1 MVIKNSKRSGGP
13 KTAEGKLAVS
23 QNALKTGAYSNLAA
37 LPNENPE
44 EFNQLVDQFKH
55 DFHPAD
61 VMETSLVHELATLTW
76 KKLRLDKLEQA
87 VFIKKLNAPITM
99 KELIDCGL
107 KFDQDRYEFWSKSSK
122 LEDDVLQNFK
132 DTLALIN
139 PYMRAGISEELLL
152 EIKTLNPM
160 IHASLI
166 DTYRQVDPLA
176 DAEISDGDLVDK
188 VVRLPNKPEQFLTS
202 IVFQQFI
209 VEYEAGLWSTRMH
222 DKIEEAIVQ
231 IKQERL
237 LNMIQSDNVRR
248 ANDDLGRSIMRTLS
262 EFRKHH
268 GWRIKNRIIDANEEQ
283 GAKPD

>member
-13 KTAEGKLAVS
+13 RTTEGKLAVS
-23 QNALKTGAYSNLAA
+23 QNALKTGAYSNLAV

-76 KKLRLDKLEQA
+76 KKLRLEKLEQA

-122 LEDDVLQNFK
+122 LEDDVLQNTK
-132 DTLALIN
+132 DTLALIK
-139 PYMRAGISEELLL
+139 PKMRVGISEELLL
-152 EIKTLNPM
+152 EIKTLNPK

-209 VEYEAGLWSTRMH
+209 VGYEAGLWSTRMH

-248 ANDDLGRSIMRTLS
+248 ANDDLSRSLIRSLG
-262 EFRKHH
+262 EFRRHH
-268 GWRIKNRIIDANEEQ
+268 QWRMQHRVIDTEEE
-283 GAKPD
+283 

>member
-23 QNALKTGAYSNLAA
+23 QNALKTGTYSNLAV

-61 VMETSLVHELATLTW
+61 VIESSLVQELATLTW
-76 KKLRLDKLEQA
+76 KKLRLEKLEQA
-87 VFIKKLNAPITM
+87 VFVKKLNAPITM
-99 KELIDCGL
+99 NELIDCGL

-122 LEDDVLQNFK
+122 LEDDVSQNLK
-132 DTLALIN
+132 DTLALIK

-152 EIKTLNPM
+152 GIKTLNPK

-176 DAEISDGDLVDK
+176 DAEISDWDLVDK

-237 LNMIQSDNVRR
+237 LNMMQSGTVLRV
-248 ANDDLGRSIMRTLS
+248 NDDLSRSVMRALS
-262 EFRKHH
+262 EFRRHH
-268 GWRIKNRIIDANEEQ
+268 EWRIKNRLVDANEEQ
-283 GAKPD
+283 GTKSD

>member
-13 KTAEGKLAVS
+13 RTTEGKLAIS
-23 QNALKTGAYSNLAA
+23 QNALKTGAYSNLAV
-37 LPNENPE
+37 LPNESLE
-44 EFNQLVDQFKH
+44 EFNQLVVQFSH

-61 VMETSLVHELATLTW
+61 VIESSLVRELAVLTW
-76 KKLRLDKLEQA
+76 KKLRLEKLEQA
-87 VFIKKLNAPITM
+87 VFVKKLNAPISM
-99 KELIDCGL
+99 EELIDCGL
-107 KFDQDRYEFWSKSSK
+107 KFDKDRYEFWVKSTK
-122 LEDDVLQNFK
+122 LEDDVVQNAK
-132 DTLALIN
+132 DTLELIKPN
-139 PYMRAGISEELLL
+139 ARVGISEDFLL
-152 EIKTLNPM
+152 ELKTLNPK

-176 DAEISDGDLVDK
+176 DVEITDWDLVDK

-209 VEYEAGLWSTRMH
+209 VGYEAGLWCTKMH

-248 ANDDLGRSIMRTLS
+248 ANDDLSRSLMRTLS

-268 GWRIKNRIIDANEEQ
+268 EWRIKNRLVDANEE
-283 GAKPD
+283 